1 MSNGVDITNN
11 YLRLIATIC
20 TLLTI
25 VCGVIC
31 YLISTKVQTALT
43 PIETRV
49 AAAEEKLATHIVA
62 SDKCLAGI
70 TNKDIF
76 DFTVKAI
83 YKDIKIITESQEKLA
98 ISNTKLNDKIDNLIK
113 ILIENKR

>member
-1 MSNGVDITNN
+1 MPNGVDITNN
-11 YLRLIATIC
+11 YLRLIMTIC
-20 TLLTI
+20 TLLTVI
-25 VCGVIC
+25 CGVIC
-31 YLISTKVQTALT
+31 YLISTKVQTAVT
-43 PIETRV
+43 PIETRI

-70 TNKDIF
+70 TNKETF

-98 ISNTKLNDKIDNLIK
+98 ISNTRLNDKIDNLIK
-113 ILIENKR
+113 IILEKKR